1 MRANHVKRRLAAGE
15 PSIGTWLALP
25 SPESAEY
32 ASRLAL
38 DWLVVDTEHN
48 AIDIT
53 TLSRMFAAMVG
64 TNTAPM
70 VRIPWNSAENFKRV
84 LDAGAWGVVV
94 PLSLIHISE

>member
-25 SPESAEY
+25 SPEGAEY
-32 ASRLAL
+32 VSRLGL

-48 AIDIT
+48 AIDINV
-53 TLSRMFAAMVG
+53 LSRMFTAMAASH
-64 TNTAPM
+64 TAPM

-84 LDAGAWGVVV
+84 LDAGAWGVV
-94 PLSLIHISE
+94 